1 MDDITNR
8 RKKKKSPKKQN
19 LTTQKFVEFLDI
31 NNGII
36 YMQVYDKES
45 EPLTCWSSK
54 VSKLSKLN
62 GLLDLQITDQI

>member
-1 MDDITNR
+1 MTLQTEE
-8 RKKKKSPKKQN
+8 RKKNHPKSRI

-36 YMQVYDKES
+36 SMQVYDNES

>member
-1 MDDITNR
+1 MYDLTNR

-19 LTTQKFVEFLDI
+19 LTKQKFVEFLDI

-36 YMQVYDKES
+36 SMQVYDKES